1 MKMSGMKKAIGLLA
15 SACMT
20 FQLVGGMGSDVLNFS
35 SQKTNAITNFS
46 NASVSS
52 QGSKKEDAVIR
63 GGSAQ
68 VVHDSARKSDVLS
81 LNGDAFGDGWLQL
94 PSLFGDGVDDGF
106 TVSMQFCLAEDA
118 ENYTRLFQFSSI
130 PFGT

>member
-20 FQLVGGMGSDVLNFS
+20 FQLVGGTGSDVLNFS

-46 NASVSS
+46 NASVTS

-63 GGSAQ
+63 DR
-68 VVHDSARKSDVLS
+68 VNRY
-81 LNGDAFGDGWLQL
+81 
-94 PSLFGDGVDDGF
+94 
-106 TVSMQFCLAEDA
+106 MQNECGNER
-118 ENYTRLFQFSSI
+118 YTHIYKQTRSVFF
-130 PFGT
+130 F